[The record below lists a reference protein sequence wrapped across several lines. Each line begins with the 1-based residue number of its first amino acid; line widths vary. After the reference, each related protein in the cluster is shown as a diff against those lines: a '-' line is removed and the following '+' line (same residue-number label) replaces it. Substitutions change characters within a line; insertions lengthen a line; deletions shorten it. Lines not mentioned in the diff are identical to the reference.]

1 MDVVADVLDREVV
14 DRNGHEM
21 GRVDGILLDSTPGE
35 PPRLAAILIGPSA
48 LGDRVHPRAGQIRAD
63 DRAVLSIS
71 THDRPARI
79 DFTDIAEIGRKV
91 RLRVTVGDTGVDA
104 VERRLRHWVRRLPGS
119 R

>member
-1 MDVVADVLDREVV
+1 VDVVADVLDREVV

-48 LGDRVHPRAGQIRAD
+48 LGDRVHPGLGRFVRMIERFCN
-63 DRAVLSIS
+63 L